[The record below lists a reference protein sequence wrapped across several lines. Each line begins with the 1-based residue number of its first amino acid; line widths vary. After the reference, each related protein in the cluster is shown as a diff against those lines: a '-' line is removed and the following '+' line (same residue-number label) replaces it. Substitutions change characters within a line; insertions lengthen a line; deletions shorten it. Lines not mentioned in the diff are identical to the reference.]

1 VNAATTVELLGYV
14 AAALTTTSFVPQ
26 AVRTFRTRS
35 TEGIS
40 LGMYGIL
47 TTGIALW
54 VVYGLAIGSTP
65 ILVANGVT
73 LVLAATIL
81 VLALHSRRATP
92 RPTTDADLALPAA
105 PGLARAR

>member
-1 VNAATTVELLGYV
+1 
-14 AAALTTTSFVPQ
+14 
-26 AVRTFRTRS
+26 
-35 TEGIS
+35 
-40 LGMYGIL
+40 
-47 TTGIALW
+47 
-54 VVYGLAIGSTP
+54 
-65 ILVANGVT
+65 VANGVT